1 MGTRHRQAVITKE
14 GKMKIQQ
21 YGQWDGY
28 PDGQGR
34 DILNYLR
41 NGNLEKYQENLEKIP
56 LINKK
61 QVDEVNKDK
70 DWKEN
75 YPYLSRD
82 CGSKIHQM
90 IEDGEVKFVQH
101 TSLKECNKWC
111 EGFYTIDFKKGI
123 FVTQYYDNVV
133 KLKLNNLPTEEEYLK
148 MFKSNDED

>member
-1 MGTRHRQAVITKE
+1 MGTRHRQAVIAKNGE
-14 GKMKIQQ
+14 LKIQQ

-28 PDGQGR
+28 PDGQGKS
-34 DILNYLR
+34 ILNYLR

-70 DWKEN
+70 DWNQK
-75 YPYLSRD
+75 YPYLSRE
-82 CGSKIHQM
+82 CGSNIHQM
-90 IEDGEVKFVQH
+90 IEDGKVKFVQH
-101 TSLKECNKWC
+101 TSLKECNQWC
-111 EGFYTIDFKKGI
+111 EGFYTIDFKKGV
-123 FVTQYYDNVV
+123 FVTEYRDNIV